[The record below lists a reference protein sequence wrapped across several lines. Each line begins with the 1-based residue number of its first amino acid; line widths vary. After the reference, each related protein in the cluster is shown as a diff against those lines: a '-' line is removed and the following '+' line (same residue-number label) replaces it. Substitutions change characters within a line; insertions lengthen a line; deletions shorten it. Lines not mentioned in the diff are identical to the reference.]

1 MLTRLSKPSKMY
13 NELYKAMNVK
23 FLDARSRGRC
33 VDFNWLWSKARVI
46 YREQQKS
53 NDAVVKKLYRQF
65 YQRKAFKIVSGPAKK
80 EET

>member
-23 FLDARSRGRC
+23 FLDARNRGRC
-33 VDFNWLWSKARVI
+33 VDFNWLWSKPRVI

-53 NDAVVKKLYRQF
+53 NDAVVKKRHRQF